1 MVEPVKNRST
11 LRAIARSES
20 GEDSMQNRPPTV
32 ERVFSIRRPLQH
44 RERSRLSRPLV
55 GRGRR
60 EPSRAKAAAVSV
72 LTLAATLTGAAVAPT
87 AAVADDG
94 DRRQTVSCESLW
106 VNDAAG
112 VTHARLRDCT
122 VTWGKNI
129 LDGSYWQ
136 TVKFQLLDSRTDG
149 VCAKARAI
157 SSETGASTLSSECN
171 GDWTTKTANLSG
183 RTTNIFIRIAY
194 GTNSTYG
201 NVYTNVT
208 PPSGF

>member
-1 MVEPVKNRST
+1 
-11 LRAIARSES
+11 
-20 GEDSMQNRPPTV
+20 MQNRPPTV
-32 ERVFSIRRPLQH
+32 KRVFSIHGPLQH
-44 RERSRLSRPLV
+44 REPSRLSMPLV
-55 GRGRR
+55 GRERR
-60 EPSRAKAAAVSV
+60 QLSRAKAAAVSA

-94 DRRQTVSCESLW
+94 DRRQTVGCESLW

-112 VTHARLRDCT
+112 ATHARLRDCT

-129 LDGSYWQ
+129 FDGSYWQ

-149 VCAKARAI
+149 VCARARVIA
-157 SSETGASTLSSECN
+157 SETGASASSSECN
-171 GDWTTKTANLSG
+171 GVWTTKTANFSG
-183 RTTNIFIRIAY
+183 RNTNLFIRIAY

-201 NVYTNVT
+201 KISTNVT

>member
-1 MVEPVKNRST
+1 M
-11 LRAIARSES
+11 
-20 GEDSMQNRPPTV
+20 
-32 ERVFSIRRPLQH
+32 
-44 RERSRLSRPLV
+44 PLV

-106 VNDAAG
+106 VNDSAG
-112 VTHARLRDCT
+112 ATHARLQSCS

-129 LDGSYWQ
+129 IDGSYWQ

-149 VCAKARAI
+149 VCAKANVI
-157 SSETGASTLSSECN
+157 LSDSGASASSSECK
-171 GDWTTKTANLSG
+171 GVWTWKTATFSG
-183 RTTNIFIRIAY
+183 RATNIFIRIAY
-194 GTNSTYG
+194 GNNSTYG